1 MANLSNQ
8 QKQGNKNFWIRK
20 KITIFLIFPNEE
32 LRECFN
38 LFDVDKSGSISSK
51 ELKKVIEALGIS
63 ANENEMNGLMK
74 LMDKDGSGA
83 IDFEEFATVMGAQ
96 FYKQPSKKDLEE
108 AFKYFDKDSSGT
120 IMFIIKT
127 WDCFF

>member
-1 MANLSNQ
+1 
-8 QKQGNKNFWIRK
+8 
-20 KITIFLIFPNEE
+20 
-32 LRECFN
+32 
-38 LFDVDKSGSISSK
+38 
-51 ELKKVIEALGIS
+51 
-63 ANENEMNGLMK
+63 MNGLMK

-127 WDCFF
+127 